1 MVGFDKAIYLFL
13 LLKSISSVK
22 LTNGL
27 WGSDVLLLLEFTN
40 IVYIFVLYLYWIQYI
55 VIYLLVIS
63 FARCKKYL
71 IFLITLGKFL
81 NVVPV
86 FSCPRAIGYLWNR
99 FLGVN
104 ILRLEWFETLSEK
117 SVPSVSVGNIL
128 FSKASRTLSLPSQN
142 PCKFL
147 RVSLFFHSFLNYAAA
162 LVF

>member
-1 MVGFDKAIYLFL
+1 MRSDFL
-13 LLKSISSVK
+13 LLSKFINIVSILHK
-22 LTNGL
+22 HCIEFN
-27 WGSDVLLLLEFTN
+27 LLLYTF
-40 IVYIFVLYLYWIQYI
+40 
-55 VIYLLVIS
+55 LVIS

-71 IFLITLGKFL
+71 IFLIWLGKFL
-81 NVVPV
+81 NVVSV

-104 ILRLEWFETLSEK
+104 ILRLEWSETLSEK
-117 SVPSVSVGNIL
+117 SVPSVSVENIL

-147 RVSLFFHSFLNYAAA
+147 RVSFFFHFFLNYAVV